1 MLAKEW
7 HDRRMVK
14 VPLTFLEKKKKQ
26 NFPDLML
33 LSHHLNPIASK
44 GVDTGRS
51 RMSFFYVTLI
61 FKVVNI

>member
-14 VPLTFLEKKKKQ
+14 VPLFRKKKSR

-33 LSHHLNPIASK
+33 LPHHLNPIASK
-44 GVDTGRS
+44 GVDT
-51 RMSFFYVTLI
+51 LEDHE
-61 FKVVNI
+61 

>member
-14 VPLTFLEKKKKQ
+14 VPLTFPKKKRQ

-44 GVDTGRS
+44 GVDT
-51 RMSFFYVTLI
+51 LEDHD
-61 FKVVNI
+61 